1 MKLSK
6 KFLED
11 LDKIGQDAFVEKN
24 MWIGKLVPDIIVDN
38 LKKRGITPDD
48 FDGMVCLTVE
58 EAEALMT
65 FFDTMKPQ
73 MPNGGCMEYCDL
85 WGNTIKKR
93 IEQAEGR

>member
-1 MKLSK
+1 MKLSEK
-6 KFLED
+6 GYLKIGNSIVGWFENGVAKVTFD
-11 LDKIGQDAFVEKN
+11 PDKIEFNPE
-24 MWIGKLVPDIIVDN
+24 
-38 LKKRGITPDD
+38 D
-48 FDGMVCLTVE
+48 FTGSVVLTAE

-93 IEQAEGR
+93 IEQAEKKK